1 MLFQELILLLWSRSI
16 WTSGSLMNWIVTVA
30 VREHNLVYNLNTSWY
45 IRRSC
50 ALNSGTEVSGHTIKI
65 RSSIIH

>member
-1 MLFQELILLLWSRSI
+1 
-16 WTSGSLMNWIVTVA
+16 LMNWIVTVA